1 MKSSDMIPPPPAAP
15 SENDLRLT
23 QEKKKRREAR
33 SRQKMMAKTAGFGQ
47 ARHGVEKT
55 MRGEGIGH
63 DGASVA
69 TEWLSALDDEQDEGS
84 TQLQAI
90 SSLGGLDAVLG
101 GRATTATTCGAGEEE
116 EQTERER
123 FLHKYEHLN
132 RASALLLE
140 HERLVL
146 PPPPTPPPPPQG

>member
-1 MKSSDMIPPPPAAP
+1 
-15 SENDLRLT
+15 
-23 QEKKKRREAR
+23 
-33 SRQKMMAKTAGFGQ
+33 MAKTAGFGQ

-90 SSLGGLDAVLG
+90 SILDGLDAVLG
-101 GRATTATTCGAGEEE
+101 GRATTATTCGAVEE
-116 EQTERER
+116 EQSERER
-123 FLHKYEHLN
+123 FLHKCEHLN